1 MSGDTFAL
9 NMRSTLLTLAFA
21 SGITAIAS
29 DFAGPNQFICGTTTT
44 MQANALSAGEG
55 GFWSVLQGNATFI
68 NGNSPTTPV
77 TGMSFGE
84 NVLQWTVFGPGGT
97 ASDQVSIWCYDN
109 ASPQANAGADQSL
122 PPWPGTIQL
131 NGSTPNAPAVC
142 FWSIVTGSGV
152 ISDPNDPQ
160 ASFSAPGIG
169 SNVLQWSCDNGP
181 CGTSTDLVVIEG
193 VVGISEAEALSGFV
207 RYNAAQHALVFAQ
220 DASAMTL
227 ALHDEQGRLIQRI
240 GIPGGAGVWS
250 LPGLHAGLYLLRAD
264 AGQRALVLRFVV
276 TD

>member
-1 MSGDTFAL
+1 MRLAL
-9 NMRSTLLTLAFA
+9 L
-21 SGITAIAS
+21 IAS
-29 DFAGPNQFICGTTTT
+29 SLVVLHAAAADFAGPNQFICGTTTT

-77 TGMSFGE
+77 TGMGFGE

-97 ASDQVSIWCYDN
+97 ASDQVSIWCYDP

-122 PPWPGTIQL
+122 PPWPGSIQL
-131 NGSTPNAPAVC
+131 NGSAPTAPAIC

-160 ASFSAPGIG
+160 ATFYAPGIG

-181 CGTSTDLVVIEG
+181 CGTSNDLVVIEG
-193 VVGISEAEALSGFV
+193 VVGIAEAEALSGFV
-207 RYNAAQHALVFAQ
+207 RYDAAQHALVFAQ
-220 DASAMTL
+220 SASAMTL

-240 GIPGGAGVWS
+240 GIPGGAGAWS

-264 AGQRALVLRFVV
+264 AGRIAQVLRFVV
-276 TD
+276 AD